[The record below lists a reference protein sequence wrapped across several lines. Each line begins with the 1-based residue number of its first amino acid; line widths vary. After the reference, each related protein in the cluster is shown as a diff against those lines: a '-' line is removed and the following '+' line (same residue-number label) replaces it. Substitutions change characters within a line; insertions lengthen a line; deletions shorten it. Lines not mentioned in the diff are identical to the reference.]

1 MDCILVDNQG
11 WIGCLDCKLKIV
23 LLVAL
28 EIHIA
33 IKEWTIGCYGKNP
46 QRWYSIKCL
55 FNRFNNMKKINSAWR
70 IDTFDI
76 CSWDLFIFDR
86 LLIEKLQFNHFMWWP
101 KSASQ
106 SFHVLVVWFF
116 FAVQQTSWCDKPIK
130 IFQLNQK
137 GVSVLVQWGIWQI
150 LHLRLEWYLSELP
163 KQRQF
168 QPEMLQRHI
177 LIRKYKMKGKS
188 YYFFDDSNANWDFK
202 HS

>member
-1 MDCILVDNQG
+1 MNH
-11 WIGCLDCKLKIV
+11 WIRI
-23 LLVAL
+23 
-28 EIHIA
+28 E
-33 IKEWTIGCYGKNP
+33 TI
-46 QRWYSIKCL
+46 
-55 FNRFNNMKKINSAWR
+55 
-70 IDTFDI
+70 DI

-116 FAVQQTSWCDKPIK
+116 FVVQQTSLCDNPIK

-150 LHLRLEWYLSELP
+150 FHLRLEWYLSELP

-177 LIRKYKMKGKS
+177 LIRNYKIMGKA